1 MLDLVLR
8 YSLTFVLHAALG
20 AASVLAVAWLL
31 YRIGRHFGW
40 QQRGDRGPRWLATV
54 LRVFGIVMLV
64 VATTTTGLQTGSIQ
78 VLAQAVEQGAQELV
92 LGAAMEAGKPL
103 GIHSADQKLT
113 IADAERLIT
122 RWAPALAER
131 SRDALT
137 THPWWQRAGNFWQA
151 IPGVLRGWIAHQ
163 GPHTETTPRELV
175 AYVWRNAAAPVV
187 ASAKWQALVFA
198 YGIGALIVATVAL
211 IEWLW
216 LAWTRRPG

>member
-8 YSLTFVLHAALG
+8 YSLTFALHAALG
-20 AASVLAVAWLL
+20 ATFVLMGAWVL
-31 YRIGRHFGW
+31 YRVGRHFGW
-40 QQRGDRGPRWLATV
+40 HVRGDRGPRWLATV
-54 LRVFGIVMLV
+54 LRVFGVVMLV

-131 SRDALT
+131 SREALT
-137 THPWWQRAGNFWQA
+137 THPWWQRAGDYWHTL
-151 IPGVLRGWIAHQ
+151 PGVMRGWIARQ
-163 GPHTETTPRELV
+163 GPRTETTPRELV
-175 AYVWRNAAAPVV
+175 RYAWHNGASPAV